1 MTADGPLCPILVPV
15 SNTLQGMLRSTEEGR
30 LDSWKAIARFLGRSV
45 RTVRRWEQQEGL
57 PVHRQMHQSK
67 ASVYAFRHELDDWRA
82 SRSQAPS
89 DPAPPDSGTLA
100 YSAPDTTASAAPS
113 KEAAAIAVL
122 PFSFAGPDPSQAWVA
137 DGLTEEMISG
147 FSRLASLRVTSK
159 TSSGTFK
166 NTDQDSGTI
175 AARLGV
181 NHLLEGGVTGDGRRL
196 RINVRLIN
204 PHRDEQVWSRT
215 FSGEMEDVFDIHEQI
230 ARAVVDALELELE
243 PREEVAIGRPMI
255 DNLSAWRRVILAR
268 ATAFQWHPEALER
281 ARTLLIEAL
290 ELTGDNAPICATMG
304 RVLIHHLE
312 AGISDR
318 EGVLKE
324 ARVWENRARAADAN
338 HPETLI
344 LSGWLAHV
352 SGDLQRAIVELE
364 SALEADHD
372 HPDALMLLAHCLLRV
387 GLLDRVRP
395 VIEHAMAVD
404 PLTPVNRCFPGYIAA
419 MEGRFEHA
427 LEPYSD
433 MLKRDPT
440 NPVARLF
447 NVWIHFAAGQ
457 NHEALAIAEGFAG
470 PAQNSTPAHVA
481 RLFVFAHLGTIEECV
496 MPEEVRE
503 AARSSEM
510 FSRLTS
516 EAWALAGNA
525 AVSAQWLERAV
536 KLGFIKWPYL
546 AQHSPMLVPMADDP
560 ALAPVLA
567 EARERWLKIKDA
579 MACRV
584 E

>member
-1 MTADGPLCPILVPV
+1 MAPNGHLCPIV
-15 SNTLQGMLRSTEEGR
+15 STDFNTLEHMSRSAEEDR

-57 PVHRQMHQSK
+57 PVHRQMHQAS
-67 ASVYAFRHELDDWRA
+67 ASVYAFRHELDDWRS
-82 SRSQAPS
+82 SRSRTPGK
-89 DPAPPDSGTLA
+89 PAMLESGKPA
-100 YSAPDTTASAAPS
+100 YGETKMPASGAQ
-113 KEAAAIAVL
+113 KEAAAAIAVL

-147 FSRLASLRVTSK
+147 FSRLAKLRVTSK

-166 NTDQDSGTI
+166 DSDQDSGTI
-175 AARLGV
+175 AATLGV
-181 NHLLEGGVTGDGRRL
+181 NHLLEGGIASDGHRL

-204 PHRDEQVWSRT
+204 PHRDEHIWSKT
-215 FSGEMEDVFDIHEQI
+215 FSGEMDDVFDIQERI
-230 ARAVVDALELELE
+230 ARAVVDALELEVE
-243 PREEVAIGRPMI
+243 PREEAVIGRPTI
-255 DNLSAWRRVILAR
+255 ENLSAWRRVILAR

-281 ARTLLIEAL
+281 ARTLLMEAL
-290 ELTGDNAPICATMG
+290 ELTGDNATIFATMG

-312 AGISDR
+312 AGIPDR

-324 ARVWENRARAADAN
+324 ARLWESRARAADGS

-352 SGDLQRAIVELE
+352 SGDLQRAIGELE

-387 GLLDRVRP
+387 GLLDRARP

-419 MEGRFEHA
+419 MEGHFEQA
-427 LEPYSD
+427 VEPYSD
-433 MLKRDPT
+433 MLNRDPA

-447 NVWIHFAAGQ
+447 NVWIHFAAG
-457 NHEALAIAEGFAG
+457 HEEEAIALAEGFAG
-470 PAQNSTPAHVA
+470 PAQNSTPAFVA
-481 RLFVFAHLGTIEECV
+481 RLFVEAHLGTIEECV
-496 MPEEVRE
+496 MPEEVQE

-510 FSRLTS
+510 YCRLAS
-516 EAWALAGNA
+516 EAWAFAGNA
-525 AVSAQWLERAV
+525 SASAQWLERAV
-536 KLGFIKWPYL
+536 ELGFINWPYL
-546 AQHSPMLVPMADDP
+546 ALHSPMLSRLADDP

-567 EARERWLKIKDA
+567 EARERWWEILR
-579 MACRV
+579 MQGNV
-584 E
+584 L